1 MIILMLTGIVI
12 FSLLAFLIYKKAN
25 KDFKANKKLLAIL
38 LSFLVF
44 AVGLEVT
51 VFNVNFYNSF
61 KNEEISLNHY
71 LSYFELNNKYVLTYE
86 NNTVYFPE
94 IDNEV
99 KNIHF
104 DIADINTEKNI
115 PVTIKLSDDGNL
127 VTYETPERNISRDVK
142 KSHYINIHP
151 YGNVSGMSISFD
163 LGEKDVITLNGVS
176 LNTKRPFTFSIL
188 RILIVVS
195 LCGFIYLFS
204 GKSELNKLKLKNNKE
219 TYSVFATFFI
229 CVLSGVFA
237 ILAVINPLFLGI
249 DITQNGLEFVP
260 LNMQNHNMYDELAC
274 AILDG
279 KTYIDNNDVPDSL
292 KELSNPYDTAL
303 RTIKSQQT
311 GDKYRWDV
319 AYFEGHYYVYFGI
332 VPLLLMYLPFR
343 LLTSSPFP
351 TAVGIIIFAILF
363 TIGVYKLITLIA
375 EKKFKNLT
383 IRDVLLIFITTVI
396 SCGLIFL
403 VKRPDF
409 YSIPIITGLTFSVFG
424 IYNWIYGL
432 YNEKNRN
439 LKFLVGSLCMAL
451 VAGCRPQML
460 LLTFLAIPLFFKK
473 YLIDKEIK
481 TKKGVTELIL
491 LLSPYIV
498 VAAGLM
504 YYNFIRFGSPF
515 DFGSSYQLTTND
527 VTNRGFNMGRTGLGF
542 FTYLFQPPVFTAEF
556 PFLEKVTI
564 RTNYVGKTIYE
575 NCFGGLITSTPI
587 LWFLALLGKA
597 KNTLKEKKL
606 LSYTLLLVV
615 FGFILVFF
623 DAQAGGLLQRY
634 ISDFGFIFFGAVILI
649 IFALCENAK
658 TESEKNLLDKLTLSS
673 SFLSIFYSFALAFSV
688 SDVTIDTMNPGLFTY
703 LSEMVQ
709 FWL

>member
-1 MIILMLTGIVI
+1 MIILMLFGVVI
-12 FSLLAFLIYKKAN
+12 FSLLSLLIYKKAN
-25 KDFKANKKLLAIL
+25 KNFKDNKKLTAIL
-38 LSFLVF
+38 LSFLVL

-51 VFNVNFYNSF
+51 VFNVNFYNNF
-61 KNEEISLNHY
+61 KNEEIPLNHY
-71 LSYFELNNKYVLTYE
+71 LEYFELNNKYVLTYE
-86 NNTVYFPE
+86 NNTLFFPE
-94 IDNEV
+94 IDDNI

-115 PVTIKLSDDGNL
+115 TVTIKLSDDGNL

-151 YGNVSGMSISFD
+151 YGNVSGMSVSFD
-163 LGEKDVITLNGVS
+163 LGEKDVITLNGIS
-176 LNTKRPFTFSIL
+176 LNTKRPFSFSIF
-188 RILIVVS
+188 RILIVILV
-195 LCGFIYLFS
+195 CGFVYLFS
-204 GKSELNKLKLKNNKE
+204 GKSELNKMKLKDNKE
-219 TYSVFATFFI
+219 TYSVLATFFI

-249 DITQNGLEFVP
+249 DITSNGLEFVP

-292 KELSNPYDTAL
+292 KELSNPYDTTL
-303 RTIKSQQT
+303 RAIKSEQT

-319 AYFEGHYYVYFGI
+319 AYFNGHYYVYFGV
-332 VPLLLMYLPFR
+332 VPLILMYLPFR
-343 LLTSSPFP
+343 VITSSPFP

-383 IRDVLLIFITTVI
+383 VRDVLLIFITTVI

-409 YSIPIITGLTFSVFG
+409 YSIPIITGMTFSVFG

-439 LKFLVGSLCMAL
+439 LRFFIGSLCMAL

-473 YLIDKEIK
+473 YLTDKEIK
-481 TKKGVTELIL
+481 TKKGILELVL
-491 LLSPYIV
+491 LLSPYVV

-504 YYNFIRFGSPF
+504 YYNFIRFSSPF
-515 DFGSSYQLTTND
+515 DFGSNYQLTTND
-527 VTNRGFNMGRTGLGF
+527 VTNRGMNMGRTGLGF
-542 FTYLFQPPVFTAEF
+542 FTYLFQPPVFSAEF

-587 LWFLALLGKA
+587 LWFIGLLGKA

-606 LSYTLLLVV
+606 LSYTILLILS
-615 FGFILVFF
+615 GFILVFF
-623 DAQAGGLLQRY
+623 DSQAGGLLQRY

-649 IFALCENAK
+649 IFALYENVK
-658 TESEKNLLDKLTLSS
+658 TENEKSLLDKLTFSS

-703 LSEMVQ
+703 LSETVQ